1 MGEKKT
7 VNRTKDQIE
16 AERKKIKK
24 IQDFIKDLEAAGGEV
39 PAGLKKS
46 VNRFL
51 WAIDKGLD
59 VADEAENVSIW
70 LKKVYEDLYAVCK
83 AGATTDGIYDDD
95 QYYICKAQIDR
106 KWQARNIDAVLNWN
120 NDKSLVRRLWDRWK
134 KDLADLIFSWGKD
147 NAKKQIQHDPKFT
160 IDKDR

>member
-1 MGEKKT
+1 MNKNRP
-7 VNRTKDQIE
+7 VNRTKAQIE

-24 IQDFIKDLEAAGGEV
+24 VQDFIKDLEAAGAEV
-39 PAGLKKS
+39 PQGLKRS
-46 VNRFL
+46 VSRFL

-59 VADEAENVSIW
+59 IADEAENVSIW
-70 LKKVYEDLYAVCK
+70 LKKVYEDLYALCK
-83 AGATTDGIYDDD
+83 AGATTGGVYDDD
-95 QYYICKAQIDR
+95 QFYICKAEIDR

-134 KDLADLIFSWGKD
+134 QDLADLISDWIQD
-147 NAKKQIQHDPKFT
+147 NAKKTIQNDPKFT